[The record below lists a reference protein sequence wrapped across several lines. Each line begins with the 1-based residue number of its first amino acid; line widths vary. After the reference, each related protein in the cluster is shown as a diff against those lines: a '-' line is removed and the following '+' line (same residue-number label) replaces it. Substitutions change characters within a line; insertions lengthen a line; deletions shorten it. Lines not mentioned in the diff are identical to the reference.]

1 MRPSGLARRAFTLVE
16 LLVVIAIIAVL
27 IALLLPAV
35 QKVREMAQRTECAN
49 NLHQTG
55 IACLAYYDGNG
66 FFPPGG
72 DTADP
77 APSDANP
84 SSAVSRGDFSW
95 AFHILPYLEHGS
107 HYNASHSALCATPV
121 KTYYC
126 SARRPPTVYGGTAR
140 IDYAGNAG
148 SREADGG
155 NGVIVRTRRAAPVT
169 FAMISDGPSNT
180 ILVGE
185 KQLNTAALG
194 SATDDHEA
202 YVLPGWNGDFHVYR
216 VGGAG
221 TAPSLPPARDYRKPG
236 NGDPNKRF
244 GSSHFSGANY
254 VFADGAVHFI
264 PYTVNPTAFLRACVR
279 DDGEAFNLN
288 DLF

>member
-1 MRPSGLARRAFTLVE
+1 MRPSGLARGAFTLVE

-49 NLHQTG
+49 NLHQIG

-77 APSDANP
+77 TPSEPNP
-84 SSAVSRGDFSW
+84 SSAASRGDFSW
-95 AFHILPYLEHGS
+95 AFHILPYLERGNA
-107 HYNASHSALCATPV
+107 YNASHSDLCATPV
-121 KTYYC
+121 KPYYC
-126 SARRPPTVYGGTAR
+126 AARRRPTLYGGTAR

-155 NGVIVRTRRAAPVT
+155 NGVIVRTRRATPVT

-194 SATDDHEA
+194 SAADDNVV
-202 YVLPGWNGDFHVYR
+202 YVQPGWHGDFAAYR
-216 VGGAG
+216 VGGSG
-221 TAPSLPPARDYRKPG
+221 DVPVPPARDYHRPG
-236 NGDPNKRF
+236 TGDPNKRF
-244 GSSHFSGANY
+244 GSSHLSGANY

-279 DDGEAFNLN
+279 DDGLAFNLN